1 MRELVAGVRRIIV
14 LLGGGSSEREISL
27 RSGRA
32 VTCALASLGYAVR
45 PLDPLEESV
54 ERFRWQLGDFAFIA
68 LHGRFGEDGQVQKIL
83 ERRGIPYTGSG
94 PAASRLAFSKSA
106 AKVEFRNHGISTPR
120 GLVVQA
126 SRSREELRSLAES
139 VGFPLVVKPDQEG
152 SSLGVSF
159 VAAADGV
166 IAACERAFSFGPVVL
181 IEQAIVGT
189 EWTVGLL
196 DDRPLPPLKVTVPG
210 QIFDFDDKYGRE
222 TTGYDFDGGV
232 TSGERDRIAAL
243 AARAAGSL
251 GAVGLSRVDIRVDRS
266 GQPFVL
272 EVNTVPGLTDHSL
285 VPKAA
290 ERAGWT
296 LGTLCEETMRLAL
309 QGNPVPQIVSSPYDR
324 WPDVADRR
332 AG

>member
-1 MRELVAGVRRIIV
+1 MREPVAGVRRIV
-14 LLGGGSSEREISL
+14 LLLGGGSSEREISL

-68 LHGRFGEDGQVQKIL
+68 LHGRFGEDGQVQAML
-83 ERRGIPYTGSG
+83 ERRGIPYSGSG
-94 PAASRLAFSKSA
+94 PKASRLAFSKSA
-106 AKVEFRNHGISTPR
+106 AKEEFRRHEVPTPR
-120 GLVVQA
+120 GIVLQA
-126 SRSREELRSLAES
+126 ARPAEELRSLAES
-139 VGFPLVVKPDQEG
+139 VGYPLVVKPDQEG
-152 SSLGVSF
+152 SSLGVSY
-159 VAAADGV
+159 VSAADGL
-166 IAACERAFSFGPVVL
+166 ISACERAFSFGPVVL
-181 IEQAIVGT
+181 VEPAIIGS

-232 TSGERDRIAAL
+232 TSDERNRIAAV
-243 AARAAGSL
+243 AARAAGAL
-251 GAVGLSRVDIRVDRS
+251 GVTGLSRVDIRVDRS

-272 EVNTVPGLTDHSL
+272 EVNTIPGLTDHSL

-290 ERAGWT
+290 KQAGWT

-309 QGNPVPQIVSSPYDR
+309 RAHAVPQNASSPYDR
-324 WPDVADRR
+324 WPGVADRR

>member
-1 MRELVAGVRRIIV
+1 MRELVAGVRRIVV

-68 LHGRFGEDGQVQKIL
+68 LHGRFGEDGQVQTML

-106 AKVEFRNHGISTPR
+106 AKEEFRRHGVPTPP
-120 GLVVQA
+120 GGIVPAAL
-126 SRSREELRSLAES
+126 SREEWMSLVDS
-139 VGFPLVVKPDQEG
+139 VGYPLVVKPDQEG

-159 VAAADGV
+159 VAAADGL
-166 IAACERAFSFGPVVL
+166 ISACERAFSFGPVA
-181 IEQAIVGT
+181 IFEQAIIGS

-251 GAVGLSRVDIRVDRS
+251 GVTGLSRVDIRVDRS
-266 GQPFVL
+266 GKPFVL
-272 EVNTVPGLTDHSL
+272 EVNSVPGLTEHSL
-285 VPKAA
+285 IPKAA
-290 ERAGWT
+290 KRAGWT

-309 QGNPVPQIVSSPYDR
+309 QGRSAPQNASSPYDP
-324 WPDVADRR
+324 WPGVADRR

>member
-1 MRELVAGVRRIIV
+1 MPELLAGVRRVIV

-83 ERRGIPYTGSG
+83 ERRGVPYTGSG
-94 PAASRLAFSKSA
+94 PTASRLAFSKSA
-106 AKVEFRNHGISTPR
+106 AREEFRRHDVPTPR
-120 GLVVQA
+120 GVVVPA
-126 SRSREELRSLAES
+126 AGSREEWRSLADS
-139 VGFPLVVKPDQEG
+139 VGYPLVVKPDQEG

-159 VAAADGV
+159 VAAADGL
-166 IAACERAFSFGPVVL
+166 IAACEQAFSFGPVAL
-181 IEQAIVGT
+181 FEEAIIGS

-210 QIFDFDDKYGRE
+210 QIFDFDDKYARE
-222 TTGYDFDGGV
+222 TTEYDFDGDV
-232 TSGERDRIAAL
+232 APGERDRIGAL

-251 GAVGLSRVDIRVDRS
+251 GVMGLSRVDIRVDRS
-266 GQPFVL
+266 GSPFVL

-285 VPKAA
+285 IPKAA
-290 ERAGWT
+290 QRSGWT

-309 QGNPVPQIVSSPYDR
+309 QRASVPQIASSPYD
-324 WPDVADRR
+324 WLPDVSDRR